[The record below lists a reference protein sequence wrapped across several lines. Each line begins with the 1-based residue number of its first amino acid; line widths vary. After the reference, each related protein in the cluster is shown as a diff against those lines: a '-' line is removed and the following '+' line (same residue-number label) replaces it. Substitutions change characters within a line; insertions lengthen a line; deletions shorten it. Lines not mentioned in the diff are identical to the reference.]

1 MSAMTPQERI
11 EFSPITERQ
20 KLKLPDGARM
30 ILWPLLAL
38 EVWDV
43 QRAMPRMV
51 LTPPQGQPLI
61 PTFLIGAG
69 TNTVCGSASGGS
81 SRPLTIWAFSPA

>member
-61 PTFLIGAG
+61 PDIPNWSWHEYGMRVGVWRLIKTFE
-69 TNTVCGSASGGS
+69 
-81 SRPLTIWAFSPA
+81 IWAFSPA